1 MINKIMRV
9 SCQKMKNIREEIQKR
24 EDIFLVEIKGEQCTT
39 LSEYLDVMSDSLQ
52 FPIRAKG
59 LDGYLDW
66 MTDLTWIEKPEVIIV
81 IYEFKDFLENDLQI
95 KEAIIEDFKGIIL
108 PWWESEVV
116 NYVVEGETRKITLYL
131 VD

>member
-1 MINKIMRV
+1 
-9 SCQKMKNIREEIQKR
+9 
-24 EDIFLVEIKGEQCTT
+24 
-39 LSEYLDVMSDSLQ
+39 MSDSLQ
-52 FPIRAKG
+52 FSIRAKG

-95 KEAIIEDFKGIIL
+95 KEAIIEDFKKIIL
-108 PWWESEVV
+108 SWWESEVV
-116 NYVVEGETRKITLYL
+116 NCVVEGETRKITLYL

>member
-1 MINKIMRV
+1 MTNKIMRV
-9 SCQKMKNIREEIQKR
+9 PYQKLKNIREEIQKR
-24 EDIFLVEIKGEQCTT
+24 EDIFLVEIKGEQCTN
-39 LSEYLDVMSDSLQ
+39 LSEYLDVMSDFLQ

-116 NYVVEGETRKITLYL
+116 NYVVEGETRKMTLYL
-131 VD
+131 VV